1 MVKKNIGSYLKLLA
15 VSGLAIFL
23 VHVSSV
29 NASNSVKQDGAITT
43 E

>member
-1 MVKKNIGSYLKLLA
+1 MVKKSIGNYLKLLA
-15 VSGLAIFL
+15 VTGLAIFL

-29 NASNSVKQDGAITT
+29 KASDSAQHDEVTGS

>member
-15 VSGLAIFL
+15 VTGLAIFL

-29 NASNSVKQDGAITT
+29 NASDSVKQDEVVTS

>member
-1 MVKKNIGSYLKLLA
+1 MVKKSIGSYLKLLA
-15 VSGLAIFL
+15 VMGLAVFL

-29 NASNSVKQDGAITT
+29 NASDNANRGDVISS